1 MDSMEPKTKMKTHAR
16 LGFSSMDTAE
26 MVTTMN
32 KLIANY
38 HIFYQKLRSFHWNVT
53 GQDFF
58 DLHGKFEDLYTASVN
73 NIDDIAERV
82 RVFGTAPMSSL
93 KEYLEIAE
101 IQESDKQLSAMQM
114 TREVLDDIE
123 ILDSFMLEVVDAAG
137 SVGDAATMDMMNSM
151 MRNLEKEHWM
161 LSAWLNEPKKT
172 N

>member
-1 MDSMEPKTKMKTHAR
+1 MTTIEPKTKMKTHAK

-38 HIFYQKLRSFHWNVT
+38 HVFYQKLRNFHWNVT

-58 DLHGKFEDLYTASVN
+58 DLHDKFEELYTAAVE
-73 NIDDIAERV
+73 NIDNVAERI
-82 RVFGTAPMSSL
+82 RVFGAIPMSTL
-93 KEYLEIAE
+93 KEYLATADIEEADSRLTAVE
-101 IQESDKQLSAMQM
+101 M
-114 TREVLDDIE
+114 TRMVLKDME
-123 ILDSFMLEVVDAAG
+123 TLDSFMLDVVDAAA

-161 LSAWLNEPKKT
+161 LTAWLNEPVKK
-172 N
+172 